1 MLKKLS
7 AVLFSALLI
16 STTVTAANNIHLP
29 NIGTAAL
36 STLSI
41 DQEIEMGDFYLRM
54 LRGNYP
60 LNQDPLINHYINQ
73 LGNTL
78 AASAESVQT
87 PFHFFIMQSRII
99 NAFAFFGGNVVIHS
113 KLILETET
121 ESELASV
128 MSHEIGHVTQRHL
141 ARAMESQKKSS
152 PYVWGSALG
161 SILLSLANPS
171 AGIAALTTTL
181 ASSQQSILSFSQN
194 NEQEADRV
202 GLKTLTKAGF
212 NPHAST
218 DFLQKLADNARYSSK
233 PPEMLLTHPLPDSRL
248 SDIRNRVNQ
257 LKPVYVTSSLDY
269 YLAKMRLVVF
279 SNSFAPI
286 ALLREDYAKI
296 DSRQTSIALR
306 YGEALTQY
314 RNKNYV
320 KAAQLLT
327 PLLNSDSNNLWFIDL
342 MTDIDLAE
350 HNDSTAI
357 NRIQMALKHNT
368 DNQVLQLNLANAY
381 LNNNELQKAASLL
394 HRYTYN
400 HNDDTNGWNLLAN
413 VYSKQW
419 LRGEEMSTQAELSAL
434 QGQFSHAITLLTNA
448 KTYLQN
454 KPHLIAR
461 NDARIKQLEMLKN
474 RYANYQ
480 H

>member
-1 MLKKLS
+1 MLKKLGV
-7 AVLFSALLI
+7 VLSSALLI
-16 STTVTAANNIHLP
+16 HAAAVANNIHLP

-54 LRGNYP
+54 LRGNSP
-60 LNQDPLINHYINQ
+60 LNQDPLINNYINQ
-73 LGNTL
+73 LGNKL
-78 AASAESVQT
+78 AASAESAQT
-87 PFHFFIMQSRII
+87 PFHFFIMQSPII

-113 KLILETET
+113 KLIIETET

-141 ARAMESQKKSS
+141 ARTMESQKKSS

-161 SILLSLANPS
+161 SILLSLANPN

-233 PPEMLLTHPLPDSRL
+233 PPEMLLTHPLPESRL

-257 LKPVYVTSSLDY
+257 LQPVQVTSSLDY
-269 YLAKMRLVVF
+269 YLAKMRLVILG
-279 SNSFAPI
+279 NSLATI

-296 DSRQTSIALR
+296 NSRQTSIALR

-320 KAAQLLT
+320 KAAQLLK
-327 PLLNSDSNNLWFIDL
+327 PLLSSEANNIWFIDL

-350 HNDSTAI
+350 HTDSKAI
-357 NRIQMALKHNT
+357 NRIQTALKHNT
-368 DNQVLQLNLANAY
+368 DNKILQLNLANAY
-381 LNNNELQKAASLL
+381 LNGNELQKAVSLL

-400 HNDDTNGWNLLAN
+400 HNNDVNGWNLLAN
-413 VYSKQW
+413 VYSKQR

-448 KTYLQN
+448 KNYLKN
-454 KPHLIAR
+454 KPNLIAR
-461 NDARIKQLEMLKN
+461 NNARIKQLEMLKK